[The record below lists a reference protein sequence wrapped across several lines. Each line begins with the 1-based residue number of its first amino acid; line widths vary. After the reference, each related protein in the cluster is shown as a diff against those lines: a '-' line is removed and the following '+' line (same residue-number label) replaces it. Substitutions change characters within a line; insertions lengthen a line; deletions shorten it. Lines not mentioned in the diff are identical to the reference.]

1 VPTAQM
7 TLEVSELSQEEQ
19 EAPAGSLISNLRGH
33 LNEGVQAARE
43 AEIGKRIAQLASA
56 AGHSVGRSASAQSCI
71 IR

>member
-1 VPTAQM
+1 M

-43 AEIGKRIAQLASA
+43 AEIGKRVAQLASA
-56 AGHSVGRSASAQSCI
+56 GAGHSVGRSASAQSCI